1 MQLEVI
7 NSIKCDSLSFPLS
20 EKNENVK
27 SVNPLSRLKRQY
39 LIKEEVL
46 DYYDTG
52 LYNIKYISDI
62 HLMHKMINAKCESET
77 DIKNALLKI
86 AKKIPYNS
94 KTVLI
99 NGDTSSSFNLFCA
112 FLDTLYQKSYMSYTD
127 FIFTLGN
134 HEYWDFYGHSVSEIE
149 EIYRKQLTNHNMY
162 LLHNN
167 IIYRDIKDRIQV
179 IETKELEGINNL
191 ELRNRLRTARIILFG
206 GTGFSGYNNHFNAN
220 QGIYRNTITRNE
232 EIKQSLLFENLYKK
246 VSESLKG
253 MNVIIMTHMPMS
265 DWNHSASSTQNS
277 NSSGES
283 FYSFLSSC
291 HPGFVYLSGH
301 NHRNFYY
308 DDGDIRLFADNQF
321 GYKKGQPNVWPHMKS
336 FLINRSTDYFS
347 DFKDGIHE
355 ISADDYKKFVEL
367 KNIYI
372 DFNRPVNELYM
383 LKKGEYYC
391 FIHRSKNKTL
401 SILNGGAR
409 KHLMKKDIQFY
420 YDNMDIVIKQ
430 YSGPLEKYTSFQKKI
445 SNEIKKI
452 GGSGIIHGCIV
463 DIDWFNHI
471 YVNPIDG
478 KVTGY
483 WASDII
489 NKIVYPSIP
498 SLLESN
504 CPILFKKYT
513 SLIDSGKQDEIHSL
527 SGINP
532 INKELI
538 VFPTSYLN
546 TDIYSMSRELKKIQ
560 KLESKILTK
569 WPEDINTDSMIEG
582 Y

>member
-1 MQLEVI
+1 MQP
-7 NSIKCDSLSFPLS
+7 K
-20 EKNENVK
+20 
-27 SVNPLSRLKRQY
+27 
-39 LIKEEVL
+39 
-46 DYYDTG
+46 
-52 LYNIKYISDI
+52 
-62 HLMHKMINAKCESET
+62 
-77 DIKNALLKI
+77 
-86 AKKIPYNS
+86 
-94 KTVLI
+94 
-99 NGDTSSSFNLFCA
+99 
-112 FLDTLYQKSYMSYTD
+112 
-127 FIFTLGN
+127 
-134 HEYWDFYGHSVSEIE
+134 
-149 EIYRKQLTNHNMY
+149 
-162 LLHNN
+162 
-167 IIYRDIKDRIQV
+167 
-179 IETKELEGINNL
+179 
-191 ELRNRLRTARIILFG
+191 
-206 GTGFSGYNNHFNAN
+206 
-220 QGIYRNTITRNE
+220 
-232 EIKQSLLFENLYKK
+232 
-246 VSESLKG
+246 
-253 MNVIIMTHMPMS
+253 
-265 DWNHSASSTQNS
+265 
-277 NSSGES
+277 
-283 FYSFLSSC
+283 
-291 HPGFVYLSGH
+291 
-301 NHRNFYY
+301 
-308 DDGDIRLFADNQF
+308 
-321 GYKKGQPNVWPHMKS
+321 
-336 FLINRSTDYFS
+336 
-347 DFKDGIHE
+347 
-355 ISADDYKKFVEL
+355 
-367 KNIYI
+367 
-372 DFNRPVNELYM
+372 ELYM

-409 KHLMKKDIQFY
+409 KRLMKKDIQFY